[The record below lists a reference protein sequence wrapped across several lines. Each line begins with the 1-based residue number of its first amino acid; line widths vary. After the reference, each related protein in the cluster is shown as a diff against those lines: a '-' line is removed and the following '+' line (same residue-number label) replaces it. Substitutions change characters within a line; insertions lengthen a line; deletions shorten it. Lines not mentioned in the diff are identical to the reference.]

1 MKDLLRQFARSGKEW
16 LGLWSFLILLLCI
29 YSVFTGS
36 PISDGVVESFGLV
49 LVCYTGNRS
58 LKDWVEKRVPKKEVD
73 DDAKG
78 IDNPDVQ

>member
-1 MKDLLRQFARSGKEW
+1 MKDLLQQFARGGKEW
-16 LGLWSFLILLLCI
+16 LGLWSFVVLLLCI
-29 YSVFTGS
+29 YAVFQGTDL
-36 PISDGVVESFGLV
+36 PDGVVEAFGLV

-78 IDNPDVQ
+78 IDNPDAQ